1 MRALLTI
8 IAGGPMR
15 AATTAGALVVIAAV
29 ASWSGWDLLRATWVM
44 SLSACAFVTL
54 YAILAVAAAA
64 TGACDETPASAPK
77 EADRG

>member
-1 MRALLTI
+1 MRAFLTV

-15 AATTAGALVVIAAV
+15 AATTAVAIVVIAAV
-29 ASWSGWDLLRATWVM
+29 ATGSGLDLLRATWTM
-44 SLSACAFVTL
+44 SLAVCAFVTL

-64 TGACDETPASAPK
+64 TGACDETPAPAPE